1 MTALEQKIVP
11 HLWFDKEA
19 GEAARFYT
27 AIFPN
32 SRISGAVTIHDTPSG
47 STEIVSFVLCGQEFQ
62 AISAGPHFTLNP
74 SISFTVNCAT
84 VEEVDAL
91 WAQLS
96 EGGLAL
102 MPLDAYPF
110 SPRFGWM
117 QDRFGVSWQVTAA
130 EGQEG
135 QAPVLVPSL
144 LFTGKNYGKAE
155 EAVHFYTSIFED
167 AQVGQIIH
175 NPPEADGKTT
185 VMYADF
191 LLENQRFRIT
201 ESSYAHGFNFNEALS
216 FIVKCDD
223 QEEVDYFWE
232 KLSGNG
238 GEEGMCG
245 WLSDKY
251 GLSWQ
256 IVPVAMDEMM
266 QADDAERLAR
276 VTQAFLQMKK
286 LDIAAL
292 QRAYASE

>member
-191 LLENQRFRIT
+191 QLRAWIQLQRGALLHRQVRRSGRSGLLLGEAQRKWRRGR
-201 ESSYAHGFNFNEALS
+201 H
-216 FIVKCDD
+216 V
-223 QEEVDYFWE
+223 
-232 KLSGNG
+232 
-238 GEEGMCG
+238 
-245 WLSDKY
+245 
-251 GLSWQ
+251 
-256 IVPVAMDEMM
+256 
-266 QADDAERLAR
+266 RLA
-276 VTQAFLQMKK
+276 
-286 LDIAAL
+286 
-292 QRAYASE
+292 QRQIWPLVADRTCRHG